1 MRVVRL
7 FGAVLTILTAGLPLA
22 TPAGAQPPSKLTDH
36 ITDTTGVL
44 TDSGRAA
51 VSSAI
56 DRLYRDRHTQLW
68 VVYVD
73 NFSRFKPDNW
83 ADKTRSVSGMGDRDA
98 LLAVATNTKLY
109 AFTVPP
115 QAQGP
120 TAADLDRLRRN
131 QIEPVLGAKDWSGV
145 AVAAADGLNKL
156 TSSAQPASPSKRIWP
171 LIAVGVLAVVVL
183 IALLVLYRARR
194 RRRRTA
200 RPVGPGDGQVGIEG
214 RDDSLPQALSTA
226 DARLRQIS
234 DYVGRHRDSVGAEAQ
249 ARLDEAKR
257 HLTAAHGKQATN
269 DTDAI
274 AHANRASTLAAQAQ
288 TLANDNVL
296 AAHRTRRGRGR
307 QR

>member
-22 TPAGAQPPSKLTDH
+22 SPAGAQPPPTLTDH
-36 ITDTTGVL
+36 ITDTAGVL
-44 TDSGRAA
+44 TDPGRAT

-56 DRLYRDRHTQLW
+56 DRLYRDQHIQLW

-73 NFSRFKPDNW
+73 NFSQYKPDNW
-83 ADKTRSVSGMGDRDA
+83 ADKTRSASGMGDHDA
-98 LLAVATNTKLY
+98 LLAVAVNTKRY
-109 AFTVPP
+109 TFTVPP

-120 TAADLDRLRRN
+120 TEAELNSLRRN

-156 TSSAQPASPSKRIWP
+156 ASTSQPASSSKPMWL
-171 LIAVGVLAVVVL
+171 LIAVGVLVVVVL
-183 IALLVLYRARR
+183 IALFLVLYRARR
-194 RRRRTA
+194 RRRVA
-200 RPVGPGDGQVGIEG
+200 RSDGPAGIDGRE
-214 RDDSLPQALSTA
+214 DSLPQALSTA

-234 DYVGRHRDSVGAEAQ
+234 DYVGRHRDSVGTESQ

-257 HLTAAHGKQATN
+257 HLAAAHGKQATN
-269 DTDAI
+269 AADAI